1 MKTETQNTIKKI
13 NSLIEAK
20 AKTID
25 KLEKEKA
32 LKETRLTEL
41 RSTFGDIVLNGDSSS
56 YNDAKYQM
64 EFLQYSIDA
73 LNEKIRNAH
82 VLTDQEK
89 ATCQKLM
96 NELRSAN
103 DALAGET
110 LQKLYVFTPQ
120 IAKIKQ
126 ELDSDFQELIE
137 AKQALS
143 DFAGDQ
149 VKDFTA
155 CHPTGLAGR
164 NDLRSIFKDFNLYK

>member
-1 MKTETQNTIKKI
+1 MKIETKNTIKKI
-13 NSLIEAK
+13 NSLIETK

-56 YNDAKYQM
+56 YNEAKYQM
-64 EFLQYSIDA
+64 EFLQYSVDA
-73 LNEKIRNAH
+73 LNEKIKKERELSSDE
-82 VLTDQEK
+82 V

-103 DALAGET
+103 DAIADET

-120 IAKIKQ
+120 IAKIQQ

-149 VKDFTA
+149 IRDFTA
-155 CHPTGLAGR
+155 YNPVGIAG
-164 NDLRSIFKDFNLYK
+164 NAELRHIFKDFNLF